1 MAKKTISLICTL
13 FTGHPSKEGILMR
26 YSYEYKK
33 ECVELYRQGKWAE
46 TPKGIKEENF
56 KKMVKQWVRMEDA
69 NGPEVLKHKSCNKV
83 WTTEEK
89 LNLNNTGYRRKIL
102 QVGCY

>member
-1 MAKKTISLICTL
+1 MEIYYIKYFINSDFDMYPLYWT
-13 FTGHPSKEGILMR
+13 PSKEGILMR

-56 KKMVKQWVRMEDA
+56 KRW
-69 NGPEVLKHKSCNKV
+69 
-83 WTTEEK
+83 
-89 LNLNNTGYRRKIL
+89 
-102 QVGCY
+102 